1 MSDTGF
7 NSRASA
13 FGARVF
19 VATLIFAAPVL
30 TIGALVVVA
39 LNDRLWRF
47 FADSVATNIL
57 VPYGWAL
64 GAALLVLSFAALVGY
79 VAMLIARS
87 MARTGQ
93 DSPPT

>member
-7 NSRASA
+7 KSRASA

-19 VATLIFAAPVL
+19 AATLIFVAPIL
-30 TIGALVVVA
+30 MIAALVVVA
-39 LNDRLWRF
+39 LNDALWKY

-64 GAALLVLSFAALVGY
+64 VSTLIVLSFAALVGY
-79 VAMLIARS
+79 SAMLVARW
-87 MARTGQ
+87 R
-93 DSPPT
+93 DSREPE

>member
-7 NSRASA
+7 KSRASA

-19 VATLIFAAPVL
+19 VATLIFAAPIL
-30 TIGALVVVA
+30 TIGALVVIA

-64 GAALLVLSFAALVGY
+64 GSALLILSFAALAGY
-79 VAMLIARS
+79 VAMLMARS
-87 MARTGQ
+87 RERTGRVF
-93 DSPPT
+93 PPT

>member
-7 NSRASA
+7 KSRASG

-19 VATLIFAAPVL
+19 VATLVFVGPILAMA
-30 TIGALVVVA
+30 ALVFVA

-64 GAALLVLSFAALVGY
+64 GSAVLVLSFAALVGY
-79 VAMLIARS
+79 LAMLLAKLRGE
-87 MARTGQ
+87 REG
-93 DSPPT
+93 DSH